1 MVAGLV
7 MTILAYM
14 LLSSISGHNNKFN
27 FLVHHDAPVLIN
39 AQQLTREMVNMETGL
54 RGYLV
59 TGDVGFLDPY
69 FFGIDAFN
77 KTMVEEQELTND
89 NPAAVAK
96 LKEIHEMEQEWLS
109 GYAEPA
115 FELREKI
122 EAGAG
127 AVAQANFAKISART
141 IGKKKFDRIKA
152 TPGGI
157 TAKKS
162 PRPMAGGLFVQLAT
176 GLVLPVHHL
185 HRPGLRVVLEAGY
198 AVQLLRL

>member
-1 MVAGLV
+1 M
-7 MTILAYM
+7 
-14 LLSSISGHNNKFN
+14 
-27 FLVHHDAPVLIN
+27 
-39 AQQLTREMVNMETGL
+39 

-89 NPAAVAK
+89 NQAAVAK

-115 FELREKI
+115 FELREKT
-122 EAGAG
+122 EAG

-141 IGKKKFDRIKA
+141 IVKKTRQNQGHTRWSHRKNRAPDRW
-152 TPGGI
+152 PED
-157 TAKKS
+157 S
-162 PRPMAGGLFVQLAT
+162 L
-176 GLVLPVHHL
+176 
-185 HRPGLRVVLEAGY
+185 Y
-198 AVQLLRL
+198 S

>member
-1 MVAGLV
+1 MA
-7 MTILAYM
+7 ILAYM
-14 LLSSISGHNNKFN
+14 LLSNTSGLNHRFN
-27 FLVHHDAPVLIN
+27 SLVHHETPVLIN
-39 AQQLTREMVNMETGL
+39 AQQLTGEMVNMETGL

-89 NPAAVAK
+89 NQAAVAK

-115 FELREKI
+115 FELREKT
-122 EAGAG
+122 EAG

-141 IGKKKFDRIKA
+141 IGKEKFDGIR
-152 TPGGI
+152 TVLGGI
-157 TAKKS
+157 TARKS
-162 PRPMAGGLFVQLAT
+162 PQPMAGGLFVQLAT

-198 AVQLLRL
+198 AI

>member
-7 MTILAYM
+7 MAILAYM
-14 LLSSISGHNNKFN
+14 LLSSISGLINKFN
-27 FLVHHDAPVLIN
+27 FLVHHGTPVLIN
-39 AQQLTREMVNMETGL
+39 AQQLTGEMVNMETGL

-89 NPAAVAK
+89 NQAAVAK

-122 EAGAG
+122 EAGAT
-127 AVAQANFAKISART
+127 AVAQANFAEISART
-141 IGKKKFDRIKA
+141 IGKEKFDGIRA
-152 TPGGI
+152 VLGGI
-157 TAKKS
+157 TARKS
-162 PRPMAGGLFVQLAT
+162 PRPMAGGLFVQLELLGWYYYRSITFIVPAS
-176 GLVLPVHHL
+176 GSYWK
-185 HRPGLRVVLEAGY
+185 RVT
-198 AVQLLRL
+198 R